1 MLAQTIAS
9 YIEKNM
15 NSQRNVQCVMLVGIN
30 RMMTMRKIHVTIRGI
45 QQSKERKISSLV
57 VTPCVMESIIS
68 FIKILTK
75 N

>member
-1 MLAQTIAS
+1 
-9 YIEKNM
+9 
-15 NSQRNVQCVMLVGIN
+15 
-30 RMMTMRKIHVTIRGI
+30 MTMRKIHVTIRGI